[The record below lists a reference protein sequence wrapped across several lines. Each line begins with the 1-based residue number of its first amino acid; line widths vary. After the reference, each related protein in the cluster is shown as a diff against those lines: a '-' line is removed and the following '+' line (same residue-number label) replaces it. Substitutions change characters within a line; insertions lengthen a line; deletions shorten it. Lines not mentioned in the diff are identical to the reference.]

1 MVYPFFMCVIYVINS
16 NTIKN
21 RLGDLIMPS
30 ATTSN
35 VLHHK
40 FMEAVFHEI
49 AFTLYSDLWIGL
61 FTSEPTDGLN
71 NGVEVVSGGTDYA
84 RVLVPTSAVAW
95 SVNGLE
101 YSNTDPIE
109 YLTPTASWGTI
120 LGAGIFDQLT
130 GGEMLYYAKLTSPKT
145 VSNGDG
151 APKILEGQL
160 RITRAT
166 C

>member
-1 MVYPFFMCVIYVINS
+1 
-16 NTIKN
+16 
-21 RLGDLIMPS
+21 MPS

-49 AFTLYSDLWIGL
+49 AFVLYPDVFIGL
-61 FTSEPTDGLN
+61 YTSAPTGGEN
-71 NGVEVVSGGTDYA
+71 NGVEVDVSGTDYG
-84 RVLVPTSAVAW
+84 RILVPTTPAAW
-95 SVNGLE
+95 SVNTLE
-101 YSNTDPIE
+101 YSNADPIE
-109 YLTPTASWGTI
+109 YLTPTANWGTI
-120 LGAGIFDQLT
+120 LGAGIFDSLS
-130 GGEMLYYAKLTSPKT
+130 GGELLYYAALTSPKS